1 MKRPGKLLTGLLLGC
16 AALLTLTGCDFLTTD
31 ISDLDISSIGDNSP
45 GGIVDEAWGI
55 IQRDYVEPD
64 SLDDEALQQ
73 GAVRGMIEALDDP
86 HSAYL
91 DPEEYE
97 LSADNF
103 GGSFEGIGATVG
115 VSDDDEVIIVAP
127 IPGSPADEAGVRAGD
142 VILGVDGQSTEE
154 MNLIEVVM
162 LVRGPQGTMVTL
174 TIRHDGETEP
184 VDIEIIRDEITLESV
199 YYELRDDTAVITITH
214 FSEITDEELEPV
226 LAEALDA
233 GVSGIVLDLRSN
245 SGGILTTVV
254 DVTSR
259 FLTNGVVLEVVS
271 NDGERVTYPVV
282 RQSLRTD
289 LPTVV
294 LVNEYSASGSEV
306 LAGALQDYDRAVIA
320 GQTTFGKGSVN
331 VLYELSDG
339 SGLYLTT
346 ARWLTP
352 GGRPIEGEGITPDYK
367 LDLEVEE
374 TLQWALDYLHGE
386 NN

>member
-1 MKRPGKLLTGLLLGC
+1 MKRPGKLVGLLLGC

-31 ISDLDISSIGDNSP
+31 ISDLTISGGDS
-45 GGIVDEAWGI
+45 GSDGIVDEAWQI
-55 IQRDYVEPD
+55 IHRDYVEPD
-64 SLDDEALQQ
+64 SLDDDTLQQ

-86 HSAYL
+86 YSAYL
-91 DPEEYE
+91 DPESYE
-97 LSADNF
+97 LNADNF

-115 VSDDDEVIIVAP
+115 VSEDDEIIIVAP
-127 IPGSPADEAGVRAGD
+127 IPGSPADEAGVRTGD

-154 MNLIEVVM
+154 MNLIELVM
-162 LVRGPQGTMVTL
+162 LVRGPRGTTVTL
-174 TIRHDGETEP
+174 TVRHEGETEP
-184 VDIEIIRDEITLESV
+184 VDFEIIRDEITVESV
-199 YYELRDDTAVITITH
+199 YYEMRDDIAVITITH
-214 FSEITDEELEPV
+214 FSEITDEELEPL

-233 GVSGIVLDLRSN
+233 GVSGIILDLRSN

-259 FLTNGVVLEVVS
+259 FLTDGIVLEVVS

-289 LPTVV
+289 LPLVV

-306 LAGALQDYDRAVIA
+306 LAGALQDYDRAVIT

-339 SGLYLTT
+339 SGLYITT

-352 GGRPIEGEGITPDYK
+352 DGRPIEGEGITPDYE
-367 LDLEVEE
+367 LGLEDEE
-374 TLQWALDYLHGE
+374 TLQWAIDYLHGD
-386 NN
+386 NT